1 LVDQYGKLSVL
12 GIWRH
17 LMVGQFPGVH
27 PRAHLVV
34 HLRGR
39 RTEIG
44 SHQVVVQLLDPTGA
58 TLLEQSGMMEV
69 NEPPA
74 GVMELDAPLVLI
86 FDVPL
91 SVPGEYAFLV
101 VVDGTEVARV
111 AFAASLPAA
120 APGGT
125 VH

>member
-1 LVDQYGKLSVL
+1 
-12 GIWRH
+12 
-17 LMVGQFPGVH
+17 MVGQFPGVH

-39 RTEIG
+39 RTEVG
-44 SHQVVVQLLDPTGA
+44 THPVSVRLVDPNGG

-74 GVMELDAPLVLI
+74 GVTELDAPLVLI

-91 SVPGEYAFLV
+91 SVPGEYAFVV
-101 VVDGTEVARV
+101 VVDEVEVARV
-111 AFAASLPAA
+111 PFAASI
-120 APGGT
+120 PGGAPAGGT
-125 VH
+125 IH

>member
-1 LVDQYGKLSVL
+1 
-12 GIWRH
+12 
-17 LMVGQFPGVH
+17 MVGQFPGVH

-44 SHQVVVQLLDPTGA
+44 THQVIVRLVDPNGG
-58 TLLEQSGMMEV
+58 TLLEQNGMMEV

-74 GVMELDAPLVLI
+74 GVTELDAPLVLI

-91 SVPGEYAFLV
+91 SVPGEYAFVV
-101 VVDGTEVARV
+101 VVDEEEVARV
-111 AFAASLPAA
+111 PFAAS
-120 APGGT
+120 APVAPTGGT
-125 VH
+125 IH

>member
-1 LVDQYGKLSVL
+1 MDQYGKLSIL

-39 RTEIG
+39 RTEVG
-44 SHQVVVQLLDPTGA
+44 THEVTVRLLDPNGA
-58 TLLEQSGMMEV
+58 VLLEQNGMMEV

-74 GVMELDAPLVLI
+74 GVTDLDAPLVLV
-86 FDVPL
+86 FDLPL
-91 SVPGEYAFLV
+91 SVAGDYAFLV
-101 VVDGTEVARV
+101 LLDGVEAARV
-111 AFAASLPAA
+111 PFVAT
-120 APGGT
+120 APVGQGGGM

>member
-1 LVDQYGKLSVL
+1 MRLVDPNGDSL
-12 GIWRH
+12 
-17 LMVGQFPGVH
+17 F
-27 PRAHLVV
+27 
-34 HLRGR
+34 
-39 RTEIG
+39 
-44 SHQVVVQLLDPTGA
+44 
-58 TLLEQSGMMEV
+58 EQNGMMEV

-74 GVMELDAPLVLI
+74 GVMDLDAPLVLV

-101 VVDGTEVARV
+101 LLDGAEAARV
-111 AFAASLPAA
+111 PFLASEVA

>member
-1 LVDQYGKLSVL
+1 MDQYGKLSIL

-39 RTEIG
+39 RTEVG
-44 SHQVVVQLLDPTGA
+44 THEVTVRLLDPTGA
-58 TLLEQSGMMEV
+58 ILLEQNGMMEV

-74 GVMELDAPLVLI
+74 GVTDLDAPLVLV
-86 FDVPL
+86 FDLPL
-91 SVPGEYAFLV
+91 SVAGDYAFV
-101 VVDGTEVARV
+101 VLLDGVEAARV
-111 AFAASLPAA
+111 PFVATVPVGQG
-120 APGGT
+120 GGT

>member
-1 LVDQYGKLSVL
+1 MDQYGKLSIL

-39 RTEIG
+39 RTEVG
-44 SHQVVVQLLDPTGA
+44 THEVTVRLLDPNGA
-58 TLLEQSGMMEV
+58 VLLEQNGMMEV

-74 GVMELDAPLVLI
+74 GVTDLDAPLVLV
-86 FDVPL
+86 FDLPL
-91 SVPGEYAFLV
+91 SVAGDYAFLV
-101 VVDGTEVARV
+101 LLDGVEAARV
-111 AFAASLPAA
+111 PFVAT
-120 APGGT
+120 APVGQGGGT